1 MKPLKCLHFPTK
13 FGQLY
18 HGYVVTARNSFQ
30 IWNNLQ
36 LTKKKMDIMLLKQWL
51 LKMLQGM
58 KSVNSKKENGY

>member
-1 MKPLKCLHFPTK
+1 
-13 FGQLY
+13 
-18 HGYVVTARNSFQ
+18 
-30 IWNNLQ
+30 LQ